1 MTATQSCGYATNK
14 TVSER
19 LERYRLLC
27 GVAFIGSAVEFYYC
41 WVLYRA
47 TQDPLDRE
55 DPLGREVG
63 NLYEF
68 FVKWVALVLLVALLA
83 WTIPRES
90 SPASESHRVQSVR
103 CVGKIIVRR
112 AKAHS
117 TAAALPAGAVLRLL
131 GAKNA
136 HEALLNERLGHSQFE
151 LPMTMQP
158 SEYVP
163 LTKASVHL

>member
-27 GVAFIGSAVEFYYC
+27 GVACIGSAVEFYYY
-41 WVLYRA
+41 WVLYRV
-47 TQDPLDRE
+47 TQDDAVGILD
-55 DPLGREVG
+55 
-63 NLYEF
+63 EF
-68 FVKWVALVLLVALLA
+68 AKSAAPFALVALLA

-90 SPASESHRVQSVR
+90 SPASESHRVPVCQLR
-103 CVGKIIVRR
+103 FGTIIVRR

-117 TAAALPAGAVLRLL
+117 TAAALPGAVLRLL

-158 SEYVP
+158 SEHVP

>member
-1 MTATQSCGYATNK
+1 MTALATQSSGCAANK
-14 TVSER
+14 TVPER
-19 LERYRLLC
+19 LERCRLLC
-27 GVAFIGSAVEFYYC
+27 GVALIGLAVEVYYYS
-41 WVLYRA
+41 VLIGRP
-47 TQDPLDRE
+47 TQ
-55 DPLGREVG
+55 
-63 NLYEF
+63 
-68 FVKWVALVLLVALLA
+68 ALVRLLVDCLVMGTAL
-83 WTIPRES
+83 RES
-90 SPASESHRVQSVR
+90 SPASESHRVQSVS

-117 TAAALPAGAVLRLL
+117 TAAALPGALLRLL

-136 HEALLNERLGHSQFE
+136 HEALINERLGHSQFE

>member
-1 MTATQSCGYATNK
+1 MTALATQSSGCAANK
-14 TVSER
+14 TVPER
-19 LERYRLLC
+19 LERCRLLC
-27 GVAFIGSAVEFYYC
+27 GVALIGLAVEVYYYS
-41 WVLYRA
+41 VLIGRP
-47 TQDPLDRE
+47 TQ
-55 DPLGREVG
+55 
-63 NLYEF
+63 
-68 FVKWVALVLLVALLA
+68 ALVRVLVDCLVM

-90 SPASESHRVQSVR
+90 SPASESHRVQSVS

-117 TAAALPAGAVLRLL
+117 TAAALPGALLRLL

-136 HEALLNERLGHSQFE
+136 HEALINERLGHSQFE